1 MKEKKKLNQNVSTG
15 PAADHKFRIQFNYI
29 FLVNVDCFFSN
40 VFPNICIQYISDVT
54 APLVAVSHVPPGSVG
69 ADGGETTTRGSE
81 DESFNLLLPVF
92 VCLVFF

>member
-1 MKEKKKLNQNVSTG
+1 MKEKRTLNQNVGSG
-15 PAADHKFRIQFNYI
+15 PAADHRFRIQFNYI
-29 FLVNVDCFFSN
+29 CLVNVDCFFSN
-40 VFPNICIQYISDVT
+40 VFPNICIQYICDVT

-81 DESFNLLLPVF
+81 AGSFNLLLPVF